1 MKDLEIRGAGNI
13 LGAEQS
19 GHIAGVGFDL
29 YVRLVG
35 EAVEAFKAHADMDG
49 GEEPLAEVRVDL
61 PIDAHV
67 PHDYVDTERLRLDVY
82 RKIAEA
88 ADADALDAVRD
99 ELVDRYGEPPVPVT
113 NLLAVAAFRQACRRH
128 GLTEVAGQ
136 GNQIR
141 LAPVDLPE
149 SAQMRVKR
157 LHPRAQYKPASR
169 TLSLPRPVQGQD
181 GRGGAK
187 GPVKMGAPPLRD
199 LELLAWLEQLFT
211 QLFPAPVATA
221 T

>member
-35 EAVEAFKAHADMDG
+35 EAVDAFKAHTDAAGDG
-49 GEEPLAEVRVDL
+49 DEPLAEVRVDL

-88 ADADALDAVRD
+88 GDDAALDAVRE

-113 NLLAVAAFRQACRRH
+113 NLLAVAAFRQVCRRH
-128 GLTEVAGQ
+128 GITEVAGQ

-141 LAPVDLPE
+141 LAPVDLPD
-149 SAQMRVKR
+149 SAQMRLKR
-157 LHPRAQYKPASR
+157 LYPRAQYKAASR
-169 TLSLPRPVQGQD
+169 TLSLPRPVEGQD
-181 GRGGAK
+181 GR
-187 GPVKMGAPPLRD
+187 GPVKMGAAPLRD
-199 LELLAWLEQLFT
+199 LALLAWCEQLFT
-211 QLFPAPVATA
+211 QLFPAPVAATA
-221 T
+221 AP